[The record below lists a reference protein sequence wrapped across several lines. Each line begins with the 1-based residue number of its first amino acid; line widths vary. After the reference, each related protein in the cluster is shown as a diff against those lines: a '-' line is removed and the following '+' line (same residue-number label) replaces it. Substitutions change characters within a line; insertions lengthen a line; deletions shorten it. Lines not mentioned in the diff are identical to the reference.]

1 MQPPPSGNWRC
12 APAAPSSPRRGNGHD
27 CPQTPHGR
35 DIQYIV
41 SGGARGAD
49 RYGEQYGKEYGIDLK
64 IYLPEWDKYD
74 KAAGYIRNKQ
84 IVEDSDIIFAFWDG
98 ESKGTK
104 HSIDLAPKMKKKIIV
119 TKFEKKNPISE
130 SSISILQKLLSK
142 IKN

>member
-1 MQPPPSGNWRC
+1 MNIAIIGSRDFADYLLLKNTI
-12 APAAPSSPRRGNGHD
+12 NKYLEDNNLTHK
-27 CPQTPHGR
+27 